1 MEVVLTGD
9 LLTYELLTDGDL
21 LTYELL
27 TNTWVMDTTLYI
39 DDGH

>member
-39 DDGH
+39 DD